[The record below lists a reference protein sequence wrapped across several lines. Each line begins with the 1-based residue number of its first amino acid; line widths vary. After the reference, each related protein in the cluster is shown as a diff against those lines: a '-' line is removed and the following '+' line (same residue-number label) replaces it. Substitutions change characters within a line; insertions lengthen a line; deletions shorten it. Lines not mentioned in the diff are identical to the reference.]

1 MGLPID
7 RSVPKPEM
15 LDYAMKQNYEEI
27 AEEYDKEFVLKW
39 REKINSHLLFKEP
52 QMVNYEFYR
61 EEDNLDP
68 KLVEA
73 SDIERKQ
80 LHVFPCFLPPGKSF
94 YAI

>member
-1 MGLPID
+1 M
-7 RSVPKPEM
+7 
-15 LDYAMKQNYEEI
+15 
-27 AEEYDKEFVLKW
+27 KW

-73 SDIERKQ
+73 SDIERK
-80 LHVFPCFLPPGKSF
+80 
-94 YAI
+94 